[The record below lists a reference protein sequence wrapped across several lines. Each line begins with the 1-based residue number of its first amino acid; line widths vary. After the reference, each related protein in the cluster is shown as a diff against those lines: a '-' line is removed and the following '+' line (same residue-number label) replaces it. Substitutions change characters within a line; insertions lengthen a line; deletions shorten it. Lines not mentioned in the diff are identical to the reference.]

1 MAGSSKQQELP
12 PQTYNEPKPSSAYK
26 ALTFLNALSSLFF
39 IAFVASMIK
48 LSIETAFKGKKG
60 FAQGVGGC
68 LKFVADFMG
77 GICGVFAGTDLT
89 RDDIL
94 KKPKE
99 GNNESYQ
106 NECGNTVGSSDTPSA
121 KMHPTSAAGALDNG
135 YEAGRV

>member
-1 MAGSSKQQELP
+1 MAGSSKKQELP
-12 PQTYNEPKPSSAYK
+12 PQTYNEPKLSSTYK

-68 LKFVADFMG
+68 LKFVANFMG
-77 GICGVFAGTDLT
+77 GICGVVAGTDLT

-94 KKPKE
+94 QNPKE
-99 GNNESYQ
+99 GNNKSGQDQY
-106 NECGNTVGSSDTPSA
+106 GNTVGKGVPSTNI
-121 KMHPTSAAGALDNG
+121 HPLSAAGALDNG
-135 YEAGRV
+135 HEVGRV